1 MKHKRELKIFSGRSN
16 EPLAQKIAAA
26 LGTQLGQL
34 SIKNFADSEIWVKYE
49 ENIRGTDVFIIQSTN
64 TPADNLME
72 LLILIDAARRAS
84 ADRITAVIPYFGYA
98 RQDRKDQPRVAISA
112 KLVANLIVQAG
123 AHRVL
128 TMDLHT
134 PQIQGFFD
142 IPLDHLYAA
151 TVFID
156 YLKKLHLPNLVVASP
171 DIGGIHLARAYA
183 RRLNTELVMLDK
195 RRIEHNVS
203 EVTQLIGNVKDKNVL
218 VVDDLVDTAGTLL
231 NGIKVLKEKG
241 AQHIYVACTH
251 ALLSAEAAQ
260 NLKNSSITQIF
271 VTDSVMI
278 PKEKQF
284 EKLTI
289 LSVAELLGEA
299 IRRIHEERSIS
310 DLFPEKGPI
319 LR

>member
-1 MKHKRELKIFSGRSN
+1 MRNERELKIFSGRAN
-16 EPLAQKIAAA
+16 KPLAEKIAAA
-26 LGTQLGQL
+26 VGTKLGQVT
-34 SIKNFADSEIWVKYE
+34 IKNFADGEIWAKYE

-64 TPADNLME
+64 APADNIME

-112 KLVANLIVQAG
+112 KLVANLIAQAG

-151 TVFID
+151 SVFIE
-156 YLKKLHLPNLVVASP
+156 YFNKLHLPKLVVASP

-183 RRLNTELVMLDK
+183 RRLGTELVMLDK
-195 RRIEHNVS
+195 RRLKHNVS
-203 EVTQLIGNVKDKNVL
+203 AVTQLIGEVKNKNVL
-218 VVDDLVDTAGTLL
+218 MVDDLVDTAGTLI
-231 NGIKVLKEKG
+231 NGVNVLKDKG
-241 AQHIYVACTH
+241 AQHIYVACAH
-251 ALLSAEAAQ
+251 ALLSGEAVQ
-260 NLKNSSITQIF
+260 NLKNSAITQLF
-271 VTDSVMI
+271 VTDSVVI
-278 PKEKQF
+278 PEEKQF

-289 LSVAELLGEA
+289 LSVADLLGDA

-319 LR
+319 L